1 MIGSLL
7 FGKVRLMVVQH
18 TVNNVNIT
26 LKPCRLA
33 AMFVLIY
40 LSIDIYAGQQMEI
53 IFKDWQFVN
62 LKFATLFITNSL

>member
-33 AMFVLIY
+33 AMFVLIS

-53 IFKDWQFVN
+53 FFKD
-62 LKFATLFITNSL
+62 